1 MQGSCYKCGVQGHYS
16 HTCSSPAPEPF
27 YAVQQGHTPGVY
39 RKWNVARQQV
49 EKPLCVGY
57 RPVHKRFPDL
67 DSAIAFMGGENLHQA
82 WVAFSDGR
90 LDDAEPLFTAAR
102 GKGAEVTVPQKSG
115 SHGLTRLQ
123 ERRAVLARTAA
134 GGDDAPAAPPSPAQS
149 KQPDAQIL
157 EIFLSLDGPAVGA
170 VEISCSILEAC
181 GSSR

>member
-16 HTCSSPAPEPF
+16 HTCSSPAPELF

-102 GKGAEVTVPQKSG
+102 GEGVLETLQQESGA
-115 SHGLTRLQ
+115 HGLTRLQ
-123 ERRAVLARTAA
+123 ERRAELACMVEASAKR
-134 GGDDAPAAPPSPAQS
+134 PAA
-149 KQPDAQIL
+149 
-157 EIFLSLDGPAVGA
+157 
-170 VEISCSILEAC
+170 
-181 GSSR
+181 